1 VTKKIIWLVVSC
13 LMALSLVMVSC
24 GPTEEEAVVEVG
36 EEEVEVGEEEMEV
49 GEEEIVEAEDGILPP
64 DVPKYGGELT
74 ITWMK
79 NYGFD
84 PFKRMFVMC
93 GHVYLVD
100 TVLISGDWAKCAAGT
115 GENDALA
122 SFGGQMKN
130 MTGWLAESWEL
141 PDEETIIFNIRK
153 GVHWQDKPP
162 ANGREVTAEDVAW
175 NIEKAFSTP
184 TTWQYMFTAGGNN
197 PTSIK
202 VLDKYTVELKV
213 LPRVR
218 AMMLLEIGNQ
228 LRLEA
233 PDGYKAGLDMDDWKN
248 ACGAGPWILV
258 DFVPDVSARYE
269 RNPNYYMMDPMH
281 PENRLPYADKL
292 VTLYPPDASTT
303 QAAFRTGKIDNL
315 VNISWEDREMFRK
328 QCPALKEIQTLPDF
342 TMILAGRVD
351 RPDQPFKDVRVRRAL
366 NMAINKQEI
375 IDDYYGGHA
384 DMLAYPVKDMK
395 AFEDYYIPLE
405 ELPRSAQELFEFN
418 PTKARQ
424 LLTEAGYPD
433 GFKTVVQTTSVSADF
448 LCIIREYFLDVGVDM
463 EIEVMERGALSGI
476 SNPRTHEGMLY
487 TVAKASLPF
496 FFWTERIEDFHNKAM
511 CEIPEARTAYNA
523 MNQAL
528 GTDDAEVVRL
538 MREAVPAIL
547 NYAPYVIMPLNHCYT
562 MWWPWVQ
569 NYHGE
574 QDIGYCAQASQW
586 GFVWIDTAL
595 KKSMG
600 Y

>member
-1 VTKKIIWLVVSC
+1 MAKKIIWILVSC
-13 LMALSLVMVSC
+13 LMVLSLVMASC
-24 GPTEEEAVVEVG
+24 GPAEEEAEVEVG
-36 EEEVEVGEEEMEV
+36 EEEVEVGEGEVEV
-49 GEEEIVEAEDGILPP
+49 GEEEVVEEEEGILPS
-64 DVPKYGGELT
+64 DVPKYGGTIT

-100 TVLISGDWAKCAAGT
+100 TVLISGNWAKCAAGT

-122 SFGGQMKN
+122 SFGGRMEF
-130 MTGWLAESWEL
+130 MTGWLAESWDL
-141 PDEETIIFNIRK
+141 PDEETIIFHIRK
-153 GVHWQDKPP
+153 GVHYQDKPP
-162 ANGREVTAEDVAW
+162 ASGREVTADDVVW

-184 TTWQYMFTAGGNN
+184 TTWQYMFTVAGNN

-202 VLDKYTVELKV
+202 ALDKYTVELKV
-213 LPRVR
+213 KPRVR
-218 AMMLLEIGNQ
+218 AMLLLEIGNQ

-258 DFVPDVSARYE
+258 DWVPDVSARYE

-328 QCPALKEIQTLPDF
+328 QCPALEEIQTLPDF
-342 TMILAGRVD
+342 TPIIAGRVD
-351 RPDQPFKDVRVRRAL
+351 KPELPFKDIRVRRAL
-366 NMAINKQEI
+366 NMGINKQEI
-375 IDDYYGGHA
+375 IDDYYDGHA
-384 DMLAYPVKDMK
+384 DMLAYPVKNMK
-395 AFEDYYIPLE
+395 PFAAYYIPLE
-405 ELPRSAQELFEFN
+405 QLSQSIQELFVYN
-418 PTKARQ
+418 PDKAKQ
-424 LLTEAGYPD
+424 LLAEAGYPD
-433 GFKTVVQTTSVSADF
+433 GFSTVVQTTSDSVDYLSMIKAYWAK
-448 LCIIREYFLDVGVDM
+448 IGVDLS
-463 EIEVMERGALSGI
+463 IEVLERGALSSI
-476 SNPRTHEGMLY
+476 SNTKTHKEMLMSI
-487 TVAKASLPF
+487 AKTSLPF
-496 FFWTERIEDFHNKAM
+496 FFWTERYEDLHNKAM
-511 CEIPEARTAYNA
+511 CEIPEARAAYEA

-528 GTDDAEVVRL
+528 GVSDAEVIRI
-538 MREAVPAIL
+538 MREAIPPIL
-547 NYAPYVIMPLNHCYT
+547 EYVPYVMVPLNHCYT
-562 MWWPWVQ
+562 MWWPWLQ

-586 GFVWIDTAL
+586 GFVWIGTAL